1 MSLHNVANVY
11 HLVINCSLASEHVEF
26 VSTEKN
32 SMYIKRMTTI
42 SFEYE
47 DVSEF
52 GKCGHESLL
61 KCNSCGSNYM
71 SRLIYQAR

>member
-42 SFEYE
+42 SFGYK
-47 DVSEF
+47 DVSDLW
-52 GKCGHESLL
+52 K
-61 KCNSCGSNYM
+61 M
-71 SRLIYQAR
+71 RT